1 MSANGNNFSRV
12 EMGSV
17 SMGNM
22 FQGAHNDNS
31 TLTWILRLVG
41 ILMAIGGLKMTFEIL
56 SMLFKWFPALGS
68 IVNMGVGL
76 ICSVIG
82 FVWSLLIISIA
93 WLFYR
98 PIIGISLIV
107 VATAAIWLL
116 WKKSKQKAKS
126 AAANDSANNSDNSA
140 AATAAS

>member
-1 MSANGNNFSRV
+1 
-12 EMGSV
+12 
-17 SMGNM
+17 
-22 FQGAHNDNS
+22 
-31 TLTWILRLVG
+31 
-41 ILMAIGGLKMTFEIL
+41 
-56 SMLFKWFPALGS
+56 
-68 IVNMGVGL
+68 VNMGVGL
-76 ICSVIG
+76 VCSVIG

-116 WKKSKQKAKS
+116 WKKSKQKAKT
-126 AAANDSANNSDNSA
+126 ATANDSADDSDNSA

>member
-1 MSANGNNFSRV
+1 M
-12 EMGSV
+12 EL
-17 SMGNM
+17 
-22 FQGAHNDNS
+22 
-31 TLTWILRLVG
+31 LT
-41 ILMAIGGLKMTFEIL
+41 K
-56 SMLFKWFPALGS
+56 
-68 IVNMGVGL
+68 
-76 ICSVIG
+76 
-82 FVWSLLIISIA
+82 A

-98 PIIGISLIV
+98 AIIGISLIV